1 MYPRTTK
8 ALGRTAFALL
18 IGMAV
23 CLAAAT
29 FVEKTEGSEFA
40 ARHID
45 RTGWFAAWW
54 ALIAASALPVAV
66 VRIGPGKRAAVALHL
81 SLGLILFG
89 ALLTF
94 ATSQKGYVH
103 LRERTETACFRPE
116 TGGEVRP
123 LPFSLRLERF
133 EIECYP
139 GTQAP
144 ADYRSLLTVVD
155 SRGPRQA
162 VVSMNRILSCDGYRL
177 YQTSFDE
184 DMRGS
189 ILSVNRDPYGTPVTY
204 AGYLLLGVS
213 MIGTLCSKRSG
224 FRRLLRHPLLKR
236 AGFLLLFA
244 SVCCGASAGA
254 PATLDRETA
263 DALGRLR
270 MLYGGRVAPVQ
281 SFARDLTVKICG
293 KPAYGKYTAEQVLA
307 GWIFFPEQWQHEP
320 MIRIKQDTVR
330 KLLGSGATAAL
341 TDFFGPGRSYRLAE
355 AIRHGADRSDPAH
368 RAFAE
373 ADEKIQLI
381 AMIQSGRVLRLFPE
395 QGENGTQWYAP
406 TDPVRA
412 LPKGDSV
419 FIKGIFPLMYEAVRN
434 GDSDGLRGLIDKTAA
449 FQRERG
455 AAGFLPEGRLK
466 AELLYNRLDAVPWLY
481 RIDLCCGLLAFAYF
495 VWSLASGRRN
505 RRIERL
511 SLVPLAGTAVLL
523 TVSMA
528 LRGYAAGHL
537 PLSNGYETM
546 IFVSWCLSLLAL
558 GIGRRFPIA
567 AASGLLM
574 SGFALLVASL
584 GMANPQITPLV
595 PVLRSPWLSLHV
607 SLIMAS
613 YALLGLLMLN
623 GTAALALAAA
633 ARAGTAERT
642 SRTLARLRLFGRLL
656 LYPAV
661 FLLTAGIFTGA
672 VWANASWGRYW
683 GWDPKEVWALITL
696 IVYALPLH
704 EQSLA
709 RFRRPLFFHAYTLW
723 AFAAVLMTYFGVNY
737 LLGGMHSYGGGFRP
751 GYAAATVFAAV
762 TAFAL
767 LTVAA
772 LIRQRRTDA

>member
-1 MYPRTTK
+1 MYPQTTK

-40 ARHID
+40 ARHIY

-116 TGGEVRP
+116 TGGEARP

-155 SRGPRQA
+155 SRGPQPA
-162 VVSMNRILSCDGYRL
+162 VVSMNRILSRDGYRL

-270 MLYGGRVAPVQ
+270 
-281 SFARDLTVKICG
+281 CC
-293 KPAYGKYTAEQVLA
+293 TAA
-307 GWIFFPEQWQHEP
+307 GW
-320 MIRIKQDTVR
+320 
-330 KLLGSGATAAL
+330 
-341 TDFFGPGRSYRLAE
+341 
-355 AIRHGADRSDPAH
+355 
-368 RAFAE
+368 
-373 ADEKIQLI
+373 
-381 AMIQSGRVLRLFPE
+381 
-395 QGENGTQWYAP
+395 
-406 TDPVRA
+406 
-412 LPKGDSV
+412 
-419 FIKGIFPLMYEAVRN
+419 
-434 GDSDGLRGLIDKTAA
+434 
-449 FQRERG
+449 
-455 AAGFLPEGRLK
+455 
-466 AELLYNRLDAVPWLY
+466 
-481 RIDLCCGLLAFAYF
+481 
-495 VWSLASGRRN
+495 
-505 RRIERL
+505 
-511 SLVPLAGTAVLL
+511 
-523 TVSMA
+523 
-528 LRGYAAGHL
+528 
-537 PLSNGYETM
+537 
-546 IFVSWCLSLLAL
+546 
-558 GIGRRFPIA
+558 
-567 AASGLLM
+567 
-574 SGFALLVASL
+574 
-584 GMANPQITPLV
+584 
-595 PVLRSPWLSLHV
+595 LRSSHSPATLRSKSAGSPLTENIRP
-607 SLIMAS
+607 SRCS
-613 YALLGLLMLN
+613 
-623 GTAALALAAA
+623 
-633 ARAGTAERT
+633 RAGYSSPNSGST
-642 SRTLARLRLFGRLL
+642 SR
-656 LYPAV
+656 
-661 FLLTAGIFTGA
+661 
-672 VWANASWGRYW
+672 
-683 GWDPKEVWALITL
+683 
-696 IVYALPLH
+696 
-704 EQSLA
+704 
-709 RFRRPLFFHAYTLW
+709 
-723 AFAAVLMTYFGVNY
+723 
-737 LLGGMHSYGGGFRP
+737 
-751 GYAAATVFAAV
+751 
-762 TAFAL
+762 
-767 LTVAA
+767 
-772 LIRQRRTDA
+772 

>member
-1 MYPRTTK
+1 
-8 ALGRTAFALL
+8 
-18 IGMAV
+18 
-23 CLAAAT
+23 
-29 FVEKTEGSEFA
+29 
-40 ARHID
+40 
-45 RTGWFAAWW
+45 
-54 ALIAASALPVAV
+54 
-66 VRIGPGKRAAVALHL
+66 
-81 SLGLILFG
+81 
-89 ALLTF
+89 
-94 ATSQKGYVH
+94 
-103 LRERTETACFRPE
+103 
-116 TGGEVRP
+116 
-123 LPFSLRLERF
+123 
-133 EIECYP
+133 
-139 GTQAP
+139 
-144 ADYRSLLTVVD
+144 
-155 SRGPRQA
+155 
-162 VVSMNRILSCDGYRL
+162 
-177 YQTSFDE
+177 
-184 DMRGS
+184 
-189 ILSVNRDPYGTPVTY
+189 
-204 AGYLLLGVS
+204 
-213 MIGTLCSKRSG
+213 
-224 FRRLLRHPLLKR
+224 
-236 AGFLLLFA
+236 
-244 SVCCGASAGA
+244 
-254 PATLDRETA
+254 
-263 DALGRLR
+263 
-270 MLYGGRVAPVQ
+270 
-281 SFARDLTVKICG
+281 
-293 KPAYGKYTAEQVLA
+293 
-307 GWIFFPEQWQHEP
+307 
-320 MIRIKQDTVR
+320 
-330 KLLGSGATAAL
+330 
-341 TDFFGPGRSYRLAE
+341 
-355 AIRHGADRSDPAH
+355 
-368 RAFAE
+368 
-373 ADEKIQLI
+373 
-381 AMIQSGRVLRLFPE
+381 MIQSGRVLRLFPE
-395 QGENGTQWYAP
+395 QGKNGTQWYAP

-537 PLSNGYETM
+537 PLGNGYETM
-546 IFVSWCLSLLAL
+546 IFVAWCLSLLAL

-607 SLIMAS
+607 SLIMVS

-737 LLGGMHSYGGGFRP
+737 FLGGMHSYGGGFRP

-772 LIRQRRTDA
+772 LIRQRRTDT

>member
-40 ARHID
+40 ARHIY

-116 TGGEVRP
+116 TGGEARP

-162 VVSMNRILSCDGYRL
+162 VVSMNHILSRDGYRL

-355 AIRHGADRSDPAH
+355 AIRHGADLGDPAH

-546 IFVSWCLSLLAL
+546 IFVAWCLSLLAL

-607 SLIMAS
+607 SLIMVS

-623 GTAALALAAA
+623 GTAALALAAT
-633 ARAGTAERT
+633 ARTGTSERT
-642 SRTLARLRLFGRLL
+642 SRTLARLRLFGQLL

-704 EQSLA
+704 GQSLA